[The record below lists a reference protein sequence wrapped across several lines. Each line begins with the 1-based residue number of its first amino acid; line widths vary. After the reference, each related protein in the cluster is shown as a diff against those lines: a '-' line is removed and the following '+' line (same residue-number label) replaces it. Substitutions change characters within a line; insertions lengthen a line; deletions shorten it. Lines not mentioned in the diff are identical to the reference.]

1 MEEVGSL
8 KCGCDVVMA
17 DGQTKVSGTS
27 YSTYN
32 IFYFLFN
39 LKQFKPNL
47 IRHSFGEAVHHNNIV
62 SCVGCKELSIDNP

>member
-39 LKQFKPNL
+39 LKQFKLKP
-47 IRHSFGEAVHHNNIV
+47 HSSFVWRSG
-62 SCVGCKELSIDNP
+62 SP